1 MTVEE
6 MKRLACE
13 AIDRNAD
20 KIIGIGQSIM
30 EEPEMGY
37 KEFKTA
43 EKVKKVFEELGFEYI
58 DKQAVTGVVAT
69 AHGRSKK
76 ATVAIMGELDA
87 ICNFDHPYAD
97 KVTGAAHACG
107 HNVQISTMLGTAI
120 ALKESGILSE
130 LDGDVKLM
138 AVPREEA
145 VELVYRA
152 GLIKEGKIVALGGK
166 QNFIR
171 LGLFDD
177 VDAMVMQHTMT
188 GDKANAGGPGGLGF
202 ITKLMNY
209 KGVSCHA
216 AAPWNGVNALT
227 AARLGLENVNAIRE
241 TFKDEYG
248 IRWHPIITKGGD
260 LVNVVPS
267 DVRMESYIRGT
278 TMEALNEANFKINR
292 ALKAGADA
300 VGAEVE
306 IIDMPG
312 YLFAY
317 ESKELKDIVYDNE
330 VALLGEDHAE
340 RGNFGGSTDAN
351 DVSVLLPTVHARFG
365 GYTGSAHG
373 RDFLPVDKNLAY
385 IEAAKMEVMTVIDLL
400 ANGAERALEVKKNFT
415 PQMTKEEYLRD
426 WLKIGADK
434 A

>member
-1 MTVEE
+1 MTVRE
-6 MKRLACE
+6 MKKLACE

-20 KIIGIGQSIM
+20 RIIAIGQSIM
-30 EEPEMGY
+30 DEPEMGY

-43 EKVKKVFEELGFEYI
+43 EKVKAVFEDLGFEYI

-69 AHGRSKK
+69 AHGRSRK

-138 AVPREEA
+138 AVPAEEA

-177 VDAMVMQHTMT
+177 VDAMVMQHTAI
-188 GDKANAGGPGGLGF
+188 GDKASAGGPGGLGF
-202 ITKLMNY
+202 ITKLMNF
-209 KGVSCHA
+209 KGKSCHA
-216 AAPWNGVNALT
+216 AMPWNGINALT
-227 AARLGLENVNAIRE
+227 AARLAMNNVDAIRD

-248 IRWHPIITKGGD
+248 IRWHPIMTKGGD

-278 TMEALNEANFKINR
+278 TMEALNETNFKINR

-312 YLFAY
+312 YLFAV
-317 ESKELKDIVYDNE
+317 ESPGLKKVVEDNE
-330 VALLGEDHAE
+330 IALLGEDRVNHD
-340 RGNFGGSTDAN
+340 RMGGSTDAN
-351 DVSVLLPTVHARFG
+351 DVSCLLPTVHARFG
-365 GYTGSAHG
+365 GYEGSAHG

-400 ANGAERALEVKKNFT
+400 ANGAEKCLEIKRDFKPT
-415 PQMTKEEYLRD
+415 MTKEEYLKN
-426 WLKIGADK
+426 WLHIGE
-434 A
+434 